1 MIEIRPAKPDELLRQ
16 KELWKLAFGDEDD
29 YIDYFFAHGE
39 ESQVLVLLEDGV
51 VYTMV
56 ALFPVALALPG
67 GRKAS
72 SAYIYALATHPD
84 ARKKGFG
91 RYILSYVD
99 FYLKERG
106 ADCVTIVPA
115 EVSLHKFFGTTGFSE
130 CFSTRKVELL
140 RSMVGV
146 PAAGDTLER
155 VDPETY
161 NRLREEL
168 LAETLHVVYSDSLV
182 AYQEGLSRMAN
193 GALFRLRVAGSEGLA
208 CTEYLDDD
216 TVMVKELLIPRPGM
230 AGAAALI
237 GAEMPAVLSSAHAAL
252 LGRRVR
258 ELSAGLCHGKMV
270 RRRLGTGMA
279 GIPPG
284 LYGPGVRLKRLKKR
298 ILDLDR
304 RWKKPQVQGPFSG
317 KL

>member
-56 ALFPVALALPG
+56 ALFPVAIALPG
-67 GRKAS
+67 GRTAS

-106 ADCVTIVPA
+106 ADCVTSVPA

-130 CFSTRKVELL
+130 CFTSASKLFNVISNITNSSFSDCRA
-140 RSMVGV
+140 
-146 PAAGDTLER
+146 PAA
-155 VDPETY
+155 
-161 NRLREEL
+161 
-168 LAETLHVVYSDSLV
+168 
-182 AYQEGLSRMAN
+182 
-193 GALFRLRVAGSEGLA
+193 
-208 CTEYLDDD
+208 
-216 TVMVKELLIPRPGM
+216 
-230 AGAAALI
+230 
-237 GAEMPAVLSSAHAAL
+237 PAVRSSR
-252 LGRRVR
+252 GWP
-258 ELSAGLCHGKMV
+258 SG
-270 RRRLGTGMA
+270 
-279 GIPPG
+279 
-284 LYGPGVRLKRLKKR
+284 GPAPRGS
-298 ILDLDR
+298 
-304 RWKKPQVQGPFSG
+304 P
-317 KL
+317 

>member
-56 ALFPVALALPG
+56 ALFPVAIALPG

-115 EVSLHKFFGTTGFSE
+115 EVSLHKSFGTTGFSE

-237 GAEMPAVLSSAHAAL
+237 GAEMPAVRYHLRTPPFWDGVSGSYLQAFAMVKWYDAAL
-252 LGRRVR
+252 EREWREYRRGYMGLGF
-258 ELSAGLCHGKMV
+258 
-270 RRRLGTGMA
+270 
-279 GIPPG
+279 
-284 LYGPGVRLKRLKKR
+284 
-298 ILDLDR
+298 D
-304 RWKKPQVQGPFSG
+304 
-317 KL
+317 